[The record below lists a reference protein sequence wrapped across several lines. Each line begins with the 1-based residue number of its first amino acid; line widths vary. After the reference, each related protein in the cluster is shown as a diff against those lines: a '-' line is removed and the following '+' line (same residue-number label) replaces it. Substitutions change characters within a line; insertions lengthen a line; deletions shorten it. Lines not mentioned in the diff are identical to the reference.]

1 MGKTQAAIDDQNA
14 PKQKNNVPKVKERR
28 TFPKKLKLLCNQT
41 RILGVLIV
49 ETNSFGRAAPQVG
62 KRKELTQ

>member
-1 MGKTQAAIDDQNA
+1 M
-14 PKQKNNVPKVKERR
+14 KERR

-49 ETNSFGRAAPQVG
+49 ETNSFGRAAPQEG